1 MNREDVLKILSD
13 TGAYQTGHYKLSSGL
28 HSGTYV
34 QCSQLLMYPHLAAK
48 IAEGIAE
55 LWQDEAIDMVVG
67 PAIGGILAAY
77 EVGRALHVP
86 AIFAERQNG
95 EMTLRRGFDGH
106 MRPGLR
112 CLVVED
118 VLTTGGSAQEVVE
131 VLQSHGAEVVAA
143 TSIIDRTYG
152 NEVKLTVPY
161 RSLLALQ
168 VETFEPADCPLCATG
183 QPITKPGS
191 RPEQNA

>member
-1 MNREDVLKILSD
+1 MKREDVLQILSE
-13 TGAYQTGHYKLSSGL
+13 TGAYQEGHFKLSSGL

-34 QCSQLLMYPHLAAK
+34 QCSQLLMHPKLAQT
-48 IAEGIAE
+48 IAEGIAA

-77 EVGRALHVP
+77 EVGRALAVP

-95 EMTLRRGFDGH
+95 EMILRRGFAGH

-118 VLTTGGSAQEVVE
+118 VLTTGGSAQEVVK
-131 VLQSHGAEVVAA
+131 VLEAHGATVVAA

-161 RSLLALQ
+161 KSLLTLE
-168 VETFEPADCPLCATG
+168 VETYDPEACPLCAAG
-183 QPITKPGS
+183 APIDKPGS